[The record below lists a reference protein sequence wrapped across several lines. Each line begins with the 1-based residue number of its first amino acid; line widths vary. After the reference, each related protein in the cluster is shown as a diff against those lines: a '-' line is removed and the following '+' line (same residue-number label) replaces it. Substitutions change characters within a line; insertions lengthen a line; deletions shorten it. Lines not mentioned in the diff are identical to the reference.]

1 MNNFKLL
8 DIGLCAAKSALK
20 IIELEK
26 NSSKKIDK
34 NLSKDVKVF
43 ADIKSE
49 KAIIEYLENATDF
62 SILSEEFGFIKK
74 SSDYL
79 WIVDPIDGSVNFSRD
94 IPFYSISIGLWKK
107 NNPVLGIIYDL
118 NTNDIYKGIIGQ
130 GSWFNEITINT
141 SPLKKIENAIICT
154 GFPVSY
160 NFSDTEIMSF
170 VNKIKDFKKVRLLG
184 SASLSLAYLA
194 KGSVDAYAE
203 KNIKIWDVAA
213 GIAIVIAAGGEVKF
227 SNFDKDYKLSIT
239 ASCHKDLKY

>member
-1 MNNFKLL
+1 MNHFKLL
-8 DIGLCAAKSALK
+8 DIGLSAAKSALK

-49 KAIIEYLENATDF
+49 KVIIEYLENATDF

-107 NNPVLGIIYDL
+107 KHPVLGIIYDL
-118 NTNDIYKGIIGQ
+118 NTNDIYKGIIGK
-130 GSWFNEITINT
+130 GSWFNEIAINT

-194 KGSVDAYAE
+194 KGSVDAYTE